1 MSVSK
6 YVNWSELWSEE
17 VCLEGNCLNE
27 LLNDAKENVKMFQ
40 QDTNVELVDNECDI
54 VESGYLIYF
63 GETGGQNESDN
74 QGWSRDYCFH
84 LDFDF
89 TIQDVTYEQG

>member
-6 YVNWSELWSEE
+6 YVNWMELWNEE
-17 VCLEGNCLNE
+17 VCLDESCLDE
-27 LLNDAKENVKMFQ
+27 SLIKAKENLEMFK
-40 QDTNVELVDNECDI
+40 QDIDVELMNYECDI

-84 LDFDF
+84 LNFDF

>member
-6 YVNWSELWSEE
+6 YVDWMELWFEE
-17 VCLEGNCLNE
+17 VCLDNSCLDE
-27 LLNDAKENVKMFQ
+27 LRSKAKENLEMFK
-40 QDTNVELVDNECDI
+40 QDTDVELVNDECDI

-89 TIQDVTYEQG
+89 IIQDVTYEQG